1 MKDNIFEFEYKL
13 NNVQFIKIFFN
24 NLGENL
30 IYDILSHSFLLGG
43 VMIIG
48 VPKEIKPS
56 EYRVGITPSTAS
68 RLIEENH
75 TVLIQ
80 KNSGEG
86 IGATDDDYKK
96 VGADVIDSPEEIFK
110 RSDMIVKVKEPQ
122 EIEWKMLR
130 ENQIIFTY
138 LHLAADPNQAKGL
151 IDSKCHAVAYETITD
166 QKGGLPLLA
175 PMSEIAGRLA
185 VFEGAY
191 HLKKTCGGP
200 GSLISGVPGVK
211 PAKVIILGGGMVG
224 TNAAK
229 MAIGVGA
236 DVTIFDKSIERLR
249 YLDDIFGNSAKVLY
263 SEPVELKKLL
273 KEADLVVGAVLIPGA
288 SAPKLIEKEFLSK
301 MKKNSVLVDVA
312 IDQGGCFET
321 SKPTT
326 HKNPTYY
333 EEGILHYCV
342 ANMPGSVPK
351 TASYAL
357 NNVTANYI
365 SKLAAFGLDALDQDQ
380 NLAEGLNVSRGQ
392 ITHSA
397 VKEALQETVSCN

>member
-1 MKDNIFEFEYKL
+1 
-13 NNVQFIKIFFN
+13 
-24 NLGENL
+24 
-30 IYDILSHSFLLGG
+30 
-43 VMIIG
+43 MIIG

-75 TVLIQ
+75 TVLVQ

-86 IGATDDDYKK
+86 IGATDDDYVK
-96 VGADVIDSPEEIFK
+96 VGVKVVDGPEEIFK
-110 RSDMIVKVKEPQ
+110 NSNMIVKVKEPQ
-122 EIEWKMLR
+122 ESEWKMLK
-130 ENQIIFTY
+130 EEQILFTY
-138 LHLAADPNQAKGL
+138 LHLAADPKQAKGL
-151 IDSKCHAVAYETITD
+151 IDAKCHAIAYETITD
-166 QKGGLPLLA
+166 DK
-175 PMSEIAGRLA
+175 
-185 VFEGAY
+185 
-191 HLKKTCGGP
+191 
-200 GSLISGVPGVK
+200 GVK

-224 TNAAK
+224 TNAAQ

-249 YLDDIFGNSAKVLY
+249 YLNDIFGNSAKVLY
-263 SEPVELKKLL
+263 SEPLELKSQLVD
-273 KEADLVVGAVLIPGA
+273 ADLVIGAVLIPGA
-288 SAPKLIEKEFLSK
+288 SAPKLIEKSFLSK
-301 MKKNSVLVDVA
+301 MKNNSVLVDVA

-326 HKNPTYY
+326 HQNPIYY
-333 EEGILHYCV
+333 EDGVLHYCV

-365 SKLAAFGLDALDQDQ
+365 SKIASLGLDALEQDQ
-380 NLAEGLNVSRGQ
+380 NLAMGLNVSKGQ

-397 VKEALQETVSCN
+397 VKEALLETVSCN

>member
-1 MKDNIFEFEYKL
+1 MISY
-13 NNVQFIKIFFN
+13 
-24 NLGENL
+24 
-30 IYDILSHSFLLGG
+30 SHSFLLGG

-122 EIEWKMLR
+122 EIEWKMLK
-130 ENQIIFTY
+130 EDQIIFTY

-263 SEPVELKKLL
+263 SEPVELKNLL
-273 KEADLVVGAVLIPGA
+273 KDADLVVGAVLIPGA